1 MTFQADIQKVGR
13 GRIYNDVSEFIGSTP
28 LVRLTRLMEE
38 ENLEAEILA
47 KIEFVNPAGS
57 VKDRP
62 AMAMIQDALDKGIIT
77 PGKEIVEA
85 TSGNNGVA
93 CAWASAMRGIPITI
107 CMPEHMSIERR
118 RLLKL
123 YGATV
128 VLTPK
133 ELGTKGAID
142 KAAELQAANPNM
154 IQLGQFEN
162 AANPN
167 AHNCGTAEEIWTD
180 TEGDLDYFVAGIGT
194 GGTFTGVTKC
204 LKDRNPNIKGIAVE
218 PASCPVLSQGKSG
231 VHKLQGLSSGHVP
244 DVLDVNMI
252 DEILTV
258 QNDEAIQMARRLAR
272 LEGTAVGI
280 SSGAAAVACVRLAK
294 RPELKGKRIV
304 TIFADGASRYFS
316 TEIFDGFD
324 AD

>member
-13 GRIYNDVSEFIGSTP
+13 GHIYNDVSEFIGSTP
-28 LVRLTRLMEE
+28 LVRLSRLMEE

-62 AMAMIQDALDKGIIT
+62 AMAMIQDALDKGTIT

-118 RLLKL
+118 RLLRL

>member
-1 MTFQADIQKVGR
+1 MTAQTIIKKIGR
-13 GRIYNDVSEFIGSTP
+13 GRVYDDISQTIGNTP
-28 LVRLTRLMEE
+28 LVRLSRLMKEE
-38 ENLEAEILA
+38 DCAAEILA
-47 KIEFVNPAGS
+47 KIEYVNPAGS

-62 AMAMIQDALDKGIIT
+62 AMAMIEDAIANELIGPHT
-77 PGKEIVEA
+77 EIVEA

-107 CMPEHMSIERR
+107 CMPEHMSVERR

-123 YGATV
+123 YGAMV

-133 ELGTKGAID
+133 EQGTKGAID

-162 AANPN
+162 VANPN
-167 AHNCGTAEEIWTD
+167 AHICSTAEEIWTD
-180 TEGDLDYFVAGIGT
+180 TAGNLDYFVAGIGT

-204 LKDRNPNIKGIAVE
+204 LKERLSGLKGIAVE
-218 PASCPVLSQGKSG
+218 PASCPVLSQGRSG
-231 VHKLQGLSSGHVP
+231 IHKLQGLSSGHVP
-244 DVLDVNMI
+244 DVLEQNLI
-252 DEILTV
+252 DEIITV
-258 QNDEAIQMARRLAR
+258 ENEDAINMARRLAR
-272 LEGTAVGI
+272 LEGMAVGI

-294 RPELKGKRIV
+294 RPELAGKRVI

-316 TEIFDGFD
+316 TEIFEGFD

>member
-1 MTFQADIQKVGR
+1 
-13 GRIYNDVSEFIGSTP
+13 
-28 LVRLTRLMEE
+28 MEE

-77 PGKEIVEA
+77 PGKEIVET

-107 CMPEHMSIERR
+107 CMPEHMSIKRR

-154 IQLGQFEN
+154 IKLGQFEN
-162 AANPN
+162 DANPN
-167 AHNCGTAEEIWTD
+167 AHNCGTAEEIWID

-231 VHKLQGLSSGHVP
+231 VHKLQGLSSGHVS

-258 QNDEAIQMARRLAR
+258 QNDEAIRMARRLAR

-304 TIFADGASRYFS
+304 TIFADGAPRYFS

>member
-1 MTFQADIQKVGR
+1 MTFQSDIQKVGR
-13 GRIYNDVSEFIGSTP
+13 GRIYNDVSEFIGNTP
-28 LVRLTRLMEE
+28 MVRLSKLMEAE
-38 ENLEAEILA
+38 SLEAEILA

-62 AMAMIQDALDKGIIT
+62 AMAMIEDALKKGLIGPT
-77 PGKEIVEA
+77 TEIVEA

-142 KAAELQAANPNM
+142 KAAELQAQNPNM
-154 IQLGQFEN
+154 IQLAQFEN
-162 AANPN
+162 PANPA
-167 AHNCGTAEEIWTD
+167 AHSCGTAEEIWAD
-180 TEGDLDYFVAGIGT
+180 TEGNVDYFVAGIGT
-194 GGTFTGVTKC
+194 GGTFTGVMKA
-204 LKDRNPNIKGIAVE
+204 LKEKNPKIKGIAVE
-218 PASCPVLSQGKSG
+218 PASCPVLSEGRGG
-231 VHKLQGLSSGHVP
+231 VHKLQGLSSGHIP
-244 DVLDVNMI
+244 DVLDVDII
-252 DEILTV
+252 DEVLTV
-258 QNDEAIQMARRLAR
+258 TNEDAIAMARRLAR

-280 SSGAAAVACVRLAK
+280 SSGAVAVATVQLAK
-294 RPELKGKRIV
+294 RPEMKGKRIV

-316 TEIFDGFD
+316 TEIFEGFD
-324 AD
+324 VD

>member
-1 MTFQADIQKVGR
+1 M
-13 GRIYNDVSEFIGSTP
+13 GSTP
-28 LVRLTRLMEE
+28 LVRLSRLMEE

-123 YGATV
+123 FGATV

-162 AANPN
+162 DANPN
-167 AHNCGTAEEIWTD
+167 AHNCGKAEEIWID

-218 PASCPVLSQGKSG
+218 PASCPVLSQVKSG
-231 VHKLQGLSSGHVP
+231 VHKLQGLSSGHVS

>member
-1 MTFQADIQKVGR
+1 MTYQADIQKVGR
-13 GRIYNDVSEFIGSTP
+13 GRIYNDVSEFIGNTP
-28 LVRLTRLMEE
+28 MVRLSRLMKAEG
-38 ENLEAEILA
+38 LDAEILA

-62 AMAMIQDALDKGIIT
+62 AFAMIEDAIAKGLIGPDT
-77 PGKEIVEA
+77 EIVEA

-123 YGATV
+123 YGANV

-162 AANPN
+162 NANPA
-167 AHNCGTAEEIWTD
+167 AHMCGTAEEIWTD
-180 TEGDLDYFVAGIGT
+180 TGGQLDYFVAGIGT
-194 GGTFTGVTKC
+194 GGTFTGVASC
-204 LKDRNPNIKGIAVE
+204 LKKRLPDLKAVAVE

-231 VHKLQGLSSGHVP
+231 VHKIQGLSSGHVP
-244 DVLDVNMI
+244 DVLGVDLI
-252 DEILTV
+252 DEIFTV
-258 QNDEAIQMARRLAR
+258 ENEDAIAMARRLAR

-294 RPELKGKRIV
+294 RPELAGKRIV

-316 TEIFDGFD
+316 TEIFAGFD

>member
-28 LVRLTRLMEE
+28 LVRLSRLMEE
-38 ENLEAEILA
+38 EGLEAEILA

-62 AMAMIQDALDKGIIT
+62 AMAMIEDALDRGLIKENT
-77 PGKEIVEA
+77 EIVEA

-93 CAWASAMRGIPITI
+93 VAWACAMRGIPVTI

-123 YGATV
+123 YGANV
-128 VLTPK
+128 ILTAK

-142 KAAELQAANPNM
+142 KAAELQAQNPNM

-162 AANPN
+162 LANPT
-167 AHNCGTAEEIWTD
+167 AHANGTAEEIWTD
-180 TEGDLDYFVAGIGT
+180 TDGELDYFVAGIGT
-194 GGTFTGVTKC
+194 GGTFTGVSRT
-204 LKDRNPNIKGIAVE
+204 LKERNPEIKGIAVE
-218 PASCPVLSQGKSG
+218 PASCPVLSEGRSG
-231 VHKLQGLSSGHVP
+231 VHKLQGLSSGHIP
-244 DVLDVNMI
+244 DVLEVKII
-252 DEILTV
+252 DEVLTV
-258 QNDEAIQMARRLAR
+258 ENEEAIAMARRLAR

-304 TIFADGASRYFS
+304 TVFADGASRYFS
-316 TEIFDGFD
+316 TEIFEGFD
-324 AD
+324 V

>member
-1 MTFQADIQKVGR
+1 MMTYQADIQKIGR
-13 GRIYNDVSEFIGSTP
+13 GRIYNDVSEFIGNTP
-28 LVRLTRLMEE
+28 LVRLSRLMEE

-62 AMAMIQDALDKGIIT
+62 AMAMIQDAIDSGLLT
-77 PGKEIVEA
+77 SGKEIVEA

-128 VLTPK
+128 ILTAK

-142 KAAELQAANPNM
+142 KAAELQDANPNM

-167 AHNCGTAEEIWTD
+167 AHHCGTAEEIWTD
-180 TEGDLDYFVAGIGT
+180 TAGELDYFVAGIGT

-204 LKDRNPNIKGIAVE
+204 LKDHNPNIKGIAIE
-218 PASCPVLSQGKSG
+218 PASCPVLSQGRSG
-231 VHKLQGLSSGHVP
+231 VHKLQGLSSGHIP
-244 DVLDVNMI
+244 DVLDVDMI

-280 SSGAAAVACVRLAK
+280 SSGAPPLLVYAWRNAQK
-294 RPELKGKRIV
+294 
-304 TIFADGASRYFS
+304 
-316 TEIFDGFD
+316 
-324 AD
+324 